1 MVIAQQ
7 PFCWKW
13 ISVTKISKY
22 GKKWIFTSIER
33 ELHVSTPY
41 GFLIMWHPFLILS
54 LFSIIHFTWSD
65 YYPPLPYS
73 LSTLPWKTAMP
84 KAINGNRKKSYDLL
98 TVNWNAQSRD
108 TIEVAPV
115 LKRWIALSTG
125 WKAIHWI
132 TQLVSQVLIRRIAV
146 SNVWTTGAC
155 RINTKG
161 KNFRIIF

>member
-41 GFLIMWHPFLILS
+41 GFLIIWHPFLILS
-54 LFSIIHFTWSD
+54 LLSIIHFTWSD

-84 KAINGNRKKSYDLL
+84 KAINRNRKKSYDLL

-115 LKRWIALSTG
+115 PQTLDS
-125 WKAIHWI
+125 AIHRMKSYPLDNAI
-132 TQLVSQVLIRRIAV
+132 GFPSTYPQDSGFQRLNNRGL
-146 SNVWTTGAC
+146 
-155 RINTKG
+155 
-161 KNFRIIF
+161 

>member
-22 GKKWIFTSIER
+22 AKKWIFTSIER

-41 GFLIMWHPFLILS
+41 GFLIIWHPFLILS
-54 LFSIIHFTWSD
+54 LLSIIHFTWSD

-84 KAINGNRKKSYDLL
+84 KAINRNRKKSYDLL

-115 LKRWIALSTG
+115 PQTLHS
-125 WKAIHWI
+125 AIHRMKSYPLDNAI
-132 TQLVSQVLIRRIAV
+132 GFPSTYPLDSGFQRLNNRGL
-146 SNVWTTGAC
+146 
-155 RINTKG
+155 
-161 KNFRIIF
+161 